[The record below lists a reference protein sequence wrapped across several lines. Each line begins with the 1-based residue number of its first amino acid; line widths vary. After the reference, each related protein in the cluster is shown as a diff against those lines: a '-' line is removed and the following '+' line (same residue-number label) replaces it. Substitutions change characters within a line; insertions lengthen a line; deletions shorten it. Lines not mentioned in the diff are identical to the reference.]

1 MSLMTR
7 MGIVMSNKF
16 RSAAFALLALGLM
29 AEPASAIPGRIG
41 QGVLSVL
48 PSGGH
53 LADGA
58 ITAAPRAFDDFCNS
72 WTDQCNADGAGSMV
86 ALDEARWAE
95 LQEVNGHVN
104 RHIRPQAD
112 DYGTDVWTIGARE
125 GDCDDYAVEKRKE
138 LIDRGW
144 PTNAL
149 SLSVAFIRSGEAH
162 LLLVVRT
169 DRGDFALDNLRSR
182 VVAADRTGYRWIARQ
197 STIHPR
203 LWVRVDGI
211 LPDNIMVAKAE
222 TPPVPTTERRKQPM
236 VVAAV
241 AKSQPP
247 HVAQASAKPAK
258 AGKAETAPAAA
269 TPLDITPAWFDIEA
283 RIPKID
289 FEALADLF
297 DPIVVGSIPATP
309 SPAEVYDF

>member
-1 MSLMTR
+1 
-7 MGIVMSNKF
+7 MSNKF
-16 RSAAFALLALGLM
+16 RSATFALLALGLM

-41 QGVLSVL
+41 QGALSVL

-72 WTDQCNADGAGSMV
+72 WVDQCNSDGNGAV
-86 ALDEARWAE
+86 VPLDDARWAE
-95 LQEVNGHVN
+95 LEAVNGRVN
-104 RHIRPQAD
+104 RHIRPHAD
-112 DYGTDVWTIGARE
+112 AYGTDVWTVGADA

-182 VVAADRTGYRWIARQ
+182 VVAADRTGYRWVARQ
-197 STIHPR
+197 SAVHTR

-211 LPDNIMVAKAE
+211 LPHNIMVAKAE
-222 TPPVPTTERRKQPM
+222 MPAAPTTERRNRPM

-241 AKSQPP
+241 AKTETP
-247 HVAQASAKPAK
+247 VAAQASAKTAN
-258 AGKAETAPAAA
+258 AGKAETAPVTAA
-269 TPLDITPAWFDIEA
+269 PLDITPAWFDIEA
-283 RIPKID
+283 RIPKVD
-289 FEALADLF
+289 FEAMADLF
-297 DPIVVGSIPATP
+297 DPITVGSIP
-309 SPAEVYDF
+309 PAELFRPTILDF

>member
-1 MSLMTR
+1 MSPMTR

-16 RSAAFALLALGLM
+16 RSAVFALFALGAM
-29 AEPASAIPGRIG
+29 AEPASALPGRIG

-58 ITAAPRAFDDFCNS
+58 ITAAPRAFDAFCDT
-72 WTDQCNADGAGSMV
+72 WVDQCAADGGSTVV
-86 ALDEARWAE
+86 ALDDARWAE
-95 LQEVNGHVN
+95 LEAVNGRVN
-104 RHIRPQAD
+104 RHIRSQAD
-112 DYGTDVWTIGARE
+112 DTGTDVWTIGASE
-125 GDCDDYAVEKRKE
+125 GDCDDYAVEKRKA

-144 PTNAL
+144 PTAAL
-149 SLSVAFIRSGEAH
+149 SLSVAFIRTGEAH

-211 LPDNIMVAKAE
+211 LPDRSMVASVEK
-222 TPPVPTTERRKQPM
+222 TPAQSSKQRRQPM
-236 VVAAV
+236 TVAAV
-241 AKSQPP
+241 APVP
-247 HVAQASAKPAK
+247 AKPVRI
-258 AGKAETAPAAA
+258 ETVPAAYA
-269 TPLDITPAWFDIEA
+269 PMNLTPTWFEIEA

-289 FEALADLF
+289 FDAIADLF
-297 DPIVVGSIPATP
+297 DPITVGTIAAQRARPVSL
-309 SPAEVYDF
+309 DF

>member
-1 MSLMTR
+1 
-7 MGIVMSNKF
+7 
-16 RSAAFALLALGLM
+16 
-29 AEPASAIPGRIG
+29 
-41 QGVLSVL
+41 
-48 PSGGH
+48 
-53 LADGA
+53 
-58 ITAAPRAFDDFCNS
+58 
-72 WTDQCNADGAGSMV
+72 
-86 ALDEARWAE
+86 
-95 LQEVNGHVN
+95 
-104 RHIRPQAD
+104 
-112 DYGTDVWTIGARE
+112 
-125 GDCDDYAVEKRKE
+125 VEKRKE

-182 VVAADRTGYRWIARQ
+182 VVAADRTGYRWVARQ

-211 LPDNIMVAKAE
+211 LPDNFMVAKAE
-222 TPPVPTTERRKQPM
+222 TSPAPKIERRKQPM

-241 AKSQPP
+241 AKVEPP
-247 HVAQASAKPAK
+247 VAAKASAKTAK
-258 AGKAETAPAAA
+258 IAKSETASA
-269 TPLDITPAWFDIEA
+269 TVAPLDITPAWFNIEA

-297 DPIVVGSIPATP
+297 DPIVVGSIPTAS
-309 SPAEVYDF
+309 SPVEAYDF